1 MRGQGIGCLG
11 ICPASAVAW
20 HNKTEGGFQM
30 GGKIKGAGAAGA
42 GMVACL
48 MLAAGVTASSPSR
61 AADMSMPVKAAP
73 VSEPSPWF
81 VRVGVGGL
89 FFDSGTAIQLGNVPL
104 PFANATADDNWT
116 VVFDIGYYLT
126 PNISIALTGGYPP
139 TTSLTGQGSI
149 ATLGVLGQTTY
160 GPAAL
165 TAQYHFNQFGAF
177 QPYVGAGIA
186 YAIIF
191 NADDGAVKNLKVNG
205 APAFV
210 LQAGAEYA
218 FDQHW
223 GVFADVKKLFLEVDA
238 SGIVGGLP
246 VQADVRLDP
255 LIVSFGGSYRF

>member
-1 MRGQGIGCLG
+1 MVRTAKSAPYLGNVGLEMMGGNKTAGIGACLALATG
-11 ICPASAVAW
+11 VL
-20 HNKTEGGFQM
+20 
-30 GGKIKGAGAAGA
+30 AGAPMA
-42 GMVACL
+42 
-48 MLAAGVTASSPSR
+48 R
-61 AADMSMPVKAAP
+61 AADMTTPVKAVAP

-89 FFDSGTAIQLGNVPL
+89 FFDSSTNILLGNAPVP
-104 PFANATADDNWT
+104 FSDATADNNWT
-116 VVFDIGYYLT
+116 VVFDIGYYIT
-126 PNISIALTGGYPP
+126 PNISLSLTGGYPP
-139 TTSLTGQGSI
+139 TTTLTGQGSL
-149 ATLGVLGQTTY
+149 AALGALGKTTY

-191 NADDGAVKNLKVNG
+191 NSNDGAVKNLKVNG

-218 FDQHW
+218 IDQHW

-238 SGIVGGLP
+238 TGIVAGLP
-246 VQADVRLDP
+246 VQADITLDP
-255 LIVSFGGSYRF
+255 LIVSFGASYRF